1 MILIAE
7 TAWHHDG
14 DYDFFLALISKICSH
29 TKTDYIKVHIS
40 LDVDE
45 YMHHDH
51 PAYKAV
57 IEKSFSIN
65 QWEKAID
72 IILAFKKKPMF
83 LVNDKKALDFCL
95 KYNPELVEIH
105 SVCLNDINLLE
116 YLKNKLPDSTKIVL
130 GVGGSSLYEIE
141 NSLNILNRSKIILMH
156 GFQNYPTRYEDINFN
171 KVQKIIKLFPEY
183 EHGYADHTAWNNE
196 HNLCITTMAIPLGVT
211 YLEKHVTTLY
221 GCERLD
227 WQAAISIEMF
237 NELYEQALMFNAC
250 LGNGNLELNEGER
263 KYSIFG
269 INKKAVILN
278 RDCKKGEIFTR
289 ECFNFKRT
297 AQITMLSQTE
307 ALLLLGKTFKK
318 DFKEGYCL
326 NIGDVI

>member
-14 DYDFFLALISKICSH
+14 DYNFFLNLISKICSH

-45 YMHHDH
+45 YMHYDH
-51 PAYKAV
+51 PAYNAV

-65 QWEKAID
+65 QWEKAIET
-72 IILAFKKKPMF
+72 ILAFNKKPMF

-116 YLKNKLPDSTKIVL
+116 YLKNKLPDTTKIVL

-141 NSLNILNRSKIILMH
+141 NAVNILKRSKIILMH
-156 GFQNYPTRYEDINFN
+156 GFQNYPTRYEDINFK
-171 KVQKIIKLFPEY
+171 KVQKIIKLFSEY

-196 HNLCITTMAIPLGVT
+196 HNLSITTMAIPLGIA

-221 GCERLD
+221 GCERL
-227 WQAAISIEMF
+227 
-237 NELYEQALMFNAC
+237 
-250 LGNGNLELNEGER
+250 
-263 KYSIFG
+263 
-269 INKKAVILN
+269 
-278 RDCKKGEIFTR
+278 EIGR
-289 ECFNFKRT
+289 
-297 AQITMLSQTE
+297 AH
-307 ALLLLGKTFKK
+307 
-318 DFKEGYCL
+318 
-326 NIGDVI
+326 V